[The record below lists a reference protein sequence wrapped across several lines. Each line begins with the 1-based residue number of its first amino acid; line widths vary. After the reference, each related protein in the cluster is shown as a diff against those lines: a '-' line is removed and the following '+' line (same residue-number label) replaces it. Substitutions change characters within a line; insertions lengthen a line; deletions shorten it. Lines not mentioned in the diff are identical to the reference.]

1 LSSHTAKQAI
11 NEMRLMQLYFSTP
24 YYLLKFRELAT
35 PVHNFN
41 KNNIWSIMCGEIAIA
56 NFGTHIDTFNLNK
69 NHLITMANNNNNNK
83 QKSNKLTINHKSI
96 IKNNNETTREQV
108 EEETDEETLLYS
120 SMANATTSKYDSIKT
135 QFYSPVNNDLAR
147 QWLNNQSSCDTTNDS
162 DIEVL
167 SKVTTKNEENNNYQ
181 TVWETAIEQY
191 LECSTENEHEAE
203 EDEEFHDNYDDET
216 ISNDYLETTSNNTE
230 ENEYDFVNSLMTS
243 EYKPYNQY
251 SLDHHQQSQQQQQQ
265 QQQKITTSTLSLS
278 SSFTSPAI
286 IYSAFNRCK
295 YQANL
300 TDKLIQII
308 EFNFEETLKQ
318 LLQQFH
324 LIMPHLFYSLL
335 KGRPVIC
342 VSRYCDD
349 LAYLNAVTDCLSNF
363 VPNSF
368 DSLNDFIKLTNN
380 TTKQQ
385 PKFTSSPCNNRLDSV
400 DLNTNLLDDDNN
412 NNINQTKKPQLKSI
426 YERKPIKLNDLK
438 YCKLFGLSLM
448 ISKDDSCCS
457 LDCNNNLVNS
467 GGDTLSVS
475 SLANNKNK
483 RSNSFYKHNHKHFH
497 QSKSSDDDELLLKYI
512 PITVRNYVSIFDLDK
527 CTFIGPKYTGVHL
540 KTSLT
545 KAKQMKQDSIIYLYL
560 LNNLVKYYVKIAFLY
575 NYSIIFDYHYHG
587 DDDDHHHQ
595 HESKSRASSFQ
606 HQHNN
611 HSKRERIRRY
621 FALYNNNENNNNDSK
636 SNYYSTLS
644 LTSISSL
651 ASSLMGSQDSQ
662 NKQLVPT
669 NNNNNNNNND
679 SELLKIVVALV
690 DLASKHSLVENN
702 NSNKFE
708 GLSSFDQTDFNIVNH
723 ILKSLQM
730 KQLYLYDLAIKQKN
744 KLKKEQQ
751 TSQETPN
758 LAHTHETQFSLLVDF
773 EELTIFNSKK

>member
-1 LSSHTAKQAI
+1 
-11 NEMRLMQLYFSTP
+11 
-24 YYLLKFRELAT
+24 
-35 PVHNFN
+35 
-41 KNNIWSIMCGEIAIA
+41 
-56 NFGTHIDTFNLNK
+56 
-69 NHLITMANNNNNNK
+69 
-83 QKSNKLTINHKSI
+83 
-96 IKNNNETTREQV
+96 
-108 EEETDEETLLYS
+108 
-120 SMANATTSKYDSIKT
+120 
-135 QFYSPVNNDLAR
+135 
-147 QWLNNQSSCDTTNDS
+147 
-162 DIEVL
+162 
-167 SKVTTKNEENNNYQ
+167 
-181 TVWETAIEQY
+181 
-191 LECSTENEHEAE
+191 
-203 EDEEFHDNYDDET
+203 
-216 ISNDYLETTSNNTE
+216 
-230 ENEYDFVNSLMTS
+230 
-243 EYKPYNQY
+243 
-251 SLDHHQQSQQQQQQ
+251 
-265 QQQKITTSTLSLS
+265 
-278 SSFTSPAI
+278 
-286 IYSAFNRCK
+286 
-295 YQANL
+295 
-300 TDKLIQII
+300 
-308 EFNFEETLKQ
+308 
-318 LLQQFH
+318 
-324 LIMPHLFYSLL
+324 
-335 KGRPVIC
+335 
-342 VSRYCDD
+342 
-349 LAYLNAVTDCLSNF
+349 
-363 VPNSF
+363 
-368 DSLNDFIKLTNN
+368 
-380 TTKQQ
+380 
-385 PKFTSSPCNNRLDSV
+385 
-400 DLNTNLLDDDNN
+400 
-412 NNINQTKKPQLKSI
+412 
-426 YERKPIKLNDLK
+426 
-438 YCKLFGLSLM
+438 M

-475 SLANNKNK
+475 SLAANNKNK

-587 DDDDHHHQ
+587 DDDDHHQ

-669 NNNNNNNNND
+669 NNNNNNND

-751 TSQETPN
+751 TNQETPN